1 MSSEVDSNVVGPK
14 KEQQGRKMGQDED
27 QDESLAKGLRNL
39 TKKDPSS
46 GHHASPQTSSM
57 EQTT

>member
-1 MSSEVDSNVVGPK
+1 MSSEVDSNAAGPQ
-14 KEQQGRKMGQDED
+14 KEQQGRKMVQDED
-27 QDESLAKGLRNL
+27 QDENLAKGLTDL
-39 TKKDPSS
+39 TMDPSS